1 MADLRTMLLN
11 MHFFT
16 DGCIEALEKVV
27 GVKQLKKGEM
37 LLRTGRYCVNLY
49 LVETGLLR
57 AFYSNGEDEITSSF
71 ARENEI
77 CVPVDS
83 FLTQEPSTLSIR
95 AIEKSQVI
103 YLSFRDYTAF
113 SLRYPDFAEAARVVL
128 QRCLMRNEKVK
139 REFWMRSA
147 THRHDWFKANFSK
160 YYKRVPGK
168 YLASYLGMTVSIL
181 SRIRTRQS
189 QVVSDG

>member
-1 MADLRTMLLN
+1 MAELRTLLLN
-11 MHFFT
+11 MHFFS
-16 DGCIEALEKVV
+16 DSCIAALEKVV
-27 GVKQLKKGEM
+27 GVKQLKKGDM
-37 LLRTGRYCVNLY
+37 LLRSGRHCANLY

-57 AFYSNGEDEITSSF
+57 AFYSNGDDEITSSF

-77 CVPVDS
+77 CVPLDS
-83 FLTQEPSTLSIR
+83 FLTQEPSTLSIQ

-103 YLSFRDYTAF
+103 YLSYNDYHAF
-113 SLRYPDFAEAARVVL
+113 SLRYADFARAVQVILE
-128 QRCLMRNEKVK
+128 RCLIRNEKVK

-168 YLASYLGMTVSIL
+168 HLASYLGMTVSML

-189 QVVSDG
+189 QVV